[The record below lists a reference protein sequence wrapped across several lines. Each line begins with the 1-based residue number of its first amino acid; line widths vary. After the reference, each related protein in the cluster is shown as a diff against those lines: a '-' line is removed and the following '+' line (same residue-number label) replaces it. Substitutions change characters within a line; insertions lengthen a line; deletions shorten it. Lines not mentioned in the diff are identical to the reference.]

1 VAGDFVS
8 EYTTCRKAD
17 GTRCP
22 AEELVECAGHTSS
35 RGWWSS
41 RFVGRL
47 LLYDPDDLARVAAG
61 TMEPW
66 APQPYAFLDVES
78 WLYRNPSHVDL
89 EEIGPGVQQRFR
101 LGDVTFDR
109 QNGLLYL
116 LELYA
121 DEARPVV
128 HVFRVR

>member
-1 VAGDFVS
+1 MAGG
-8 EYTTCRKAD
+8 A
-17 GTRCP
+17 
-22 AEELVECAGHTSS
+22 AAS
-35 RGWWSS
+35 RGASSSTTRTTSPAWLPGRWSP
-41 RFVGRL
+41 GR
-47 LLYDPDDLARVAAG
+47 PSPTR
-61 TMEPW
+61 
-66 APQPYAFLDVES
+66 FLDVDPY
-78 WLYRNPSHVDL
+78 LFLNPSRVDV
-89 EEIGPGVQQRFR
+89 EEVGPGVQQRFR